1 VAWQDRVR
9 EGAYTPPSGIRMT
22 FLYEDV
28 SRETDKRTALFQF
41 PGVDGGYVQDNG
53 YGVRRYP
60 LRCFFTGESHDLAAT
75 AFEVGLLERG
85 IGRLDHPF
93 YGSFDA
99 IPYGTITRRD
109 DLKTGANQSIVEV
122 TFFATLEALYPSGLA
137 SPRNELLAALDA
149 VDLASSEEFAE
160 QVDSKTAAARA
171 VTKSTSRDL
180 VRLVADAMGGAAD
193 AVTAADTAFRDAQ
206 SAINYGIDLLVGQPL
221 QLAQQVINL
230 LQAPARAAVG
240 IEMRLAGYRDL
251 AERIFAR
258 ATLDTFTSPV
268 LADRQLRL
276 ANDFRTSDFF
286 AQQAVGGSLR
296 TVYETRFEAKPAA
309 LNAAEEV
316 LMQFRQ
322 LVAWREYAVVFLGL
336 PDPGRAQQA
345 LQHGTAR
352 AVGYLIEASFALATE
367 RRLVLDRPRTIIDVA
382 AEVYGAV
389 DSRLDSLISTNELSG
404 SEILELPAGASIA
417 YYT

>member
-1 VAWQDRVR
+1 MAWQDRVR

-149 VDLASSEEFAE
+149 IDLASSEEFAE

-230 LQAPARAAVG
+230 LQAPARAVVG

-251 AERIFAR
+251 AERIFTR